1 MAAVSFNIIKQ
12 YDKDYVTEYL
22 SSCIES
28 YKFYKLFK
36 WFYMLIYFVF

>member
-1 MAAVSFNIIKQ
+1 MKAVSFKQ

-28 YKFYKLFK
+28 YKFYKRFK
-36 WFYMLIYFVF
+36 